1 MWGAFGFVF
10 IDLRGVI
17 LSQIKDGGLAFS
29 VRMLNVKSMFF
40 FTPCQISTNQV
51 GEVIPENINADCV
64 FSEQCLE
71 V

>member
-29 VRMLNVKSMFF
+29 VRMLNVKSMFV
-40 FTPCQISTNQV
+40 TPCLILQIKW
-51 GEVIPENINADCV
+51 GK
-64 FSEQCLE
+64 
-71 V
+71 